1 VLSEDP
7 DLQYRVLPEDPD
19 RGGMTFGWI
28 TFLMAA
34 VRGYGPLLYDLA
46 AYFAGG
52 RIYAS
57 EERSADALRLW
68 SRHPVDPITGYPY
81 IEPMSDAQFATKY
94 GVSPLT
100 LLRSDATT
108 QDLEDLFD
116 IASEVAYEAAPEAAA
131 GRSVSFPRE
140 KVRANPPSRV
150 NDIFRRL
157 HDDVCDRVAPIDVR
171 LVIGREVEFPLVR
184 NCAYCMATDPITIVL
199 APKLVHADKDRVEAV
214 LRHEFGHAVDFAA
227 GEKNITQLARNVGY
241 PMPNTPERRADAIAL
256 LVWGKPIRYDADT
269 IQSLCRGVSPR
280 PAYLGL

>member
-1 VLSEDP
+1 
-7 DLQYRVLPEDPD
+7 
-19 RGGMTFGWI
+19 
-28 TFLMAA
+28 MAK
-34 VRGYGPLLYDLA
+34 
-46 AYFAGG
+46 
-52 RIYAS
+52 
-57 EERSADALRLW
+57 
-68 SRHPVDPITGYPY
+68 VD
-81 IEPMSDAQFATKY
+81 
-94 GVSPLT
+94 
-100 LLRSDATT
+100 
-108 QDLEDLFD
+108 
-116 IASEVAYEAAPEAAA
+116 
-131 GRSVSFPRE
+131 
-140 KVRANPPSRV
+140 
-150 NDIFRRL
+150 DIFRRL

-199 APKLVHADKDRVEAV
+199 APKLVHADRDRVEAV